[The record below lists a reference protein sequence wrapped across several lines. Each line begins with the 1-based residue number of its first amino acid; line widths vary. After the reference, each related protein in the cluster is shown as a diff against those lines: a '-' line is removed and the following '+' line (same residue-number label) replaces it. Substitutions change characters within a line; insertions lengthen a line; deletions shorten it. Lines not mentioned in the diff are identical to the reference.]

1 MLIESLAPAAS
12 PNPSRE
18 DQELFVQLEK
28 SEIFREYQK
37 AFEAAT
43 GLPLAIRSTGSFQPP
58 LRGSRHANAFCSL
71 MAGRNKTCSACL
83 QLQQRIENEATNAAV
98 TLECFAGLSDS
109 AVPVCVG
116 SRVVAYLQTGQV
128 LHQPPSEAQFRTL
141 SRRLGEMGVNSGL
154 GRFKKA
160 YFGTRVIARQQYDS
174 ILHML
179 TIFAQHLSTV
189 SNQIMVK
196 AAAAEAP
203 AAAKAR
209 SFIASHQGEELSLSQ
224 VARAVNMSAFYF
236 CKVFKKATGLTFTEY
251 LARVRIERVK
261 DSLMNPHCR
270 VSEAAYEAGFQ
281 SLSQF
286 NRMFRRIAGES
297 PSDYRER
304 LHGSPAG
311 TLTVTAA

>member
-1 MLIESLAPAAS
+1 MQTESPVPATAQS
-12 PNPSRE
+12 SSRA

-43 GLPLAIRSTGSFQPP
+43 GLPLAIRSVASFQPP
-58 LRGSRHANAFCSL
+58 LRGSRHGNAFCSL

-83 QLQQRIENEATNAAV
+83 QLQQCIETAATDGPV

-109 AVPVCVG
+109 AVPIVVG
-116 SRVVAYLQTGQV
+116 NRVVAYLQTGQV
-128 LHQPPSEAQFRTL
+128 LYQAPSEAQFRIV
-141 SRRLGEMGVNSGL
+141 SRRLGEMGVSSGMD
-154 GRFKKA
+154 RFKQA
-160 YFGTRVIARQQYDS
+160 FFATRVIPRQQYDS
-174 ILHML
+174 ILHL
-179 TIFAQHLSTV
+179 LNIFAQHLSTV

-209 SFIASHQGEELSLSQ
+209 SFIASHQGEEISLSQ

-261 DSLMNPHCR
+261 NSLMNPHCR

-304 LHGSPAG
+304 LHGVPAG
-311 TLTVTAA
+311 TLTATAA